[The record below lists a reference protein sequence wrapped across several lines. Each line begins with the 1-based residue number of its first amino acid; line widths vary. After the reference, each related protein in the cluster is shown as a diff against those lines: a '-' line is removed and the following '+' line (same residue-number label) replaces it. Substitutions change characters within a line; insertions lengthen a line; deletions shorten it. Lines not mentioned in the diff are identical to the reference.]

1 MRYVTRYSTVMIR
14 SICHKGLERLYED
27 DDSRGVIREHAEKLR
42 DILARLDAAGTV
54 ADMDVPG
61 FRLHPLKG
69 QAKGFWTVT
78 VRANWR
84 VIFRFADRDVLDV
97 DYVDYH

>member
-1 MRYVTRYSTVMIR
+1 MIR
-14 SICHKGLERLYED
+14 SIRHKGLKRLYED
-27 DDSRGVIREHAEKLR
+27 ADSRGVISEHAEKLR
-42 DILARLDAAGTV
+42 DILARLEAADTIT
-54 ADMDVPG
+54 DMDVPG

-69 QAKGFWTVT
+69 EYKGYWAVM

-84 VIFRFADRDVLDV
+84 LIFRFADRDVLDL

>member
-1 MRYVTRYSTVMIR
+1 VIHSIR
-14 SICHKGLERLYED
+14 HKGLRRLND
-27 DDSRGVIREHAEKLR
+27 DDDPRGVIAEHAGKLR
-42 DILARLDAAGTV
+42 DILSRLEVSESA

-61 FRLHPLKG
+61 FRLHALKG
-69 QAKGFWTVT
+69 EWKGYWAVT

-84 VIFRFADRDVLDV
+84 VVFRFADGEALDV